1 MQVLVSVPAEGNAG
15 WQRRDGFRVDAEY
28 FYPASAIKL
37 VEAVAALEA
46 EVALD
51 PDTLLGTNAPAAN
64 HGADAQTAA

>member
-1 MQVLVSVPAEGNAG
+1 MSQVIE
-15 WQRRDGFRVDAEY
+15 
-28 FYPASAIKL
+28 
-37 VEAVAALEA
+37 AALEA